1 MLDSILLY
9 SVQAQPCL
17 RLAVI
22 PTIPLRGGGVMVT
35 YSELIQFVIML
46 VTFAGLIIQISDKRK
61 WPPSF
66 QTSGHFQ
73 WLIRGS
79 NRQPAAPFSI
89 LSIARLIQIVKVA
102 LDVGFCYTQFR
113 CYRASG
119 RRLSLAPERGRAYMN
134 YEAMILLLIVAT
146 GYIIALKKK

>member
-46 VTFAGLIIQISDKRK
+46 VTFAGLILQISSKRK
-61 WPPSF
+61 WPPSRPNEAVNF
-66 QTSGHFQ
+66 WQ
-73 WLIRGS
+73 LIFGS

-119 RRLSLAPERGRAYMN
+119 RRLSLAPERGRLYGISRDTGSNTRTYWAYFRQ
-134 YEAMILLLIVAT
+134 
-146 GYIIALKKK
+146 